1 MAYTNVAVVQSSP
14 RGAVFAPAAC
24 DASNGNKFSN
34 DGRTLLYVENGG
46 ADSATVTIDTPATVG
61 GLAVAQNA
69 ITLSAGQGKIC
80 GPFPPE
86 IYNQPRGATD
96 EGCVRLSF
104 SGTGAAD
111 VDVAVFRN
119 G

>member
-14 RGAVFAPAAC
+14 LGAVFAPAAC
-24 DASNGNKFSN
+24 DSSNGNKFSN
-34 DGRTLLYVENGG
+34 DGRTLLYIENGG
-46 ADSATVTIDTPATVG
+46 GSSATVTFDTPATVG

-69 ITLSAGQGKIC
+69 VTLSAGQGKMC

-96 EGCVRLSF
+96 EGCVRVTF
-104 SGTGAAD
+104 SGSGAAD
-111 VDVAVFRN
+111 VIVGAIRN